1 MSHRRNPTPLPQPSV
16 VQITF
21 FIHEELIDGYLYQYD
36 EYGDVIFESDKEG
49 LVTRYQYDNLDR
61 LHQIWYP
68 VQQGAKNRAAVKE
81 RKDLGLHNNEE
92 ADIDYLESL
101 TDIGG
106 IEDALITNYRE
117 VFGDWTNRTG
127 PFLNGNFHYERI
139 DYDILGRR
147 AVKTNEFGSIRY
159 AYDHQDRLLR
169 AGNRAYDY
177 DADGNRTRE
186 YFTDQAWSVDDTG
199 LNLYVTENNLNN
211 PGNGNGLGIGQLN
224 GNDPDPHST
233 QQETWSE
240 FIYRAD
246 NRMVEYTDSQ
256 GEQWEYRYDSFGR
269 RYEKER
275 FGSAHPEKDVWRD
288 DQIWYVGLT
297 HNILA
302 EYTDI
307 EYWNDK
313 TIQTGLEYLI
323 GPGGRAYGAH
333 ERYTR
338 NGHEWS
344 PSSWK
349 NRRYYHYDRLGSATA
364 ISLDKPG
371 VAGES
376 FNYGPFGDVL
386 DGEHR
391 WGWDYNGN
399 HHMGFDSVGFT
410 GYRIDAE
417 SGLYHAPFREY
428 DPLVASWT
436 TSDPIKSGE
445 LWYAYCSNNPVRFID
460 PLGLDKCTACG
471 QGSID
476 TTGLVD
482 EGVQTKFHIWEASFV
497 EASVSYVAAPLV
509 GGIGELM
516 GSALVHFKNRGTGE
530 SFEAVYSF
538 KLTSVEGAAAMIG
551 STIEFGA
558 VTAEFPASTTPNQIA
573 ESYRGEF
580 LIRNLSLPIGL
591 VLGISA
597 SYITSDMWEGYSLGG
612 GIGTGGG
619 YSEQV
624 TDYTLI
630 PESITPLIKPS
641 TNCFSPEE
649 IESIVRTYSG
659 HR

>member
-1 MSHRRNPTPLPQPSV
+1 M
-16 VQITF
+16 
-21 FIHEELIDGYLYQYD
+21 
-36 EYGDVIFESDKEG
+36 
-49 LVTRYQYDNLDR
+49 
-61 LHQIWYP
+61 
-68 VQQGAKNRAAVKE
+68 
-81 RKDLGLHNNEE
+81 
-92 ADIDYLESL
+92 
-101 TDIGG
+101 
-106 IEDALITNYRE
+106 
-117 VFGDWTNRTG
+117 
-127 PFLNGNFHYERI
+127 
-139 DYDILGRR
+139 
-147 AVKTNEFGSIRY
+147 
-159 AYDHQDRLLR
+159 
-169 AGNRAYDY
+169 
-177 DADGNRTRE
+177 
-186 YFTDQAWSVDDTG
+186 
-199 LNLYVTENNLNN
+199 
-211 PGNGNGLGIGQLN
+211 
-224 GNDPDPHST
+224 

-246 NRMVEYTDSQ
+246 NRMVEYSDSQ

-313 TIQTGLEYLI
+313 TIQTGLEYLV

-428 DPLVASWT
+428 DPLVANWT

-445 LWYAYCSNNPVRFID
+445 LWYAYCSNNPVMFTD
-460 PLGLDKCTACG
+460 PLGLDKEHGPGKCD
-471 QGSID
+471 GSLLPLFQKREYTPVSSFLDILINID
-476 TTGLVD
+476 TFITNTETSFFNVVPGLINAIPD
-482 EGVQTKFHIWEASFV
+482 IGLFLWKEGVSGFGLDLLD
-497 EASVSYVAAPLV
+497 SVYY
-509 GGIGELM
+509 GIDSL
-516 GSALVHFKNRGTGE
+516 GE
-530 SFEAVYSF
+530 SSTWIEAGEAFINPHTWEDVTAGLGWAALLHYSF
-538 KLTSVEGAAAMIG
+538 KAGASNPIHSFDDAAVVVTVDPNKLNHIFGKQQHGLGNFLKQFGGDQTKAFNAIQQAIQQHVTSKGITGVFEQVVNVGGTSI
-551 STIEFGA
+551 I
-558 VTAEFPASTTPNQIA
+558 V
-573 ESYRGEF
+573 RGNV
-580 LIRNLSLPIGL
+580 ID
-591 VLGISA
+591 GIVK
-597 SYITSDMWEGYSLGG
+597 
-612 GIGTGGG
+612 IGTAF
-619 YSEQV
+619 
-624 TDYTLI
+624 I
-630 PESITPLIKPS
+630 P
-641 TNCFSPEE
+641 
-649 IESIVRTYSG
+649 
-659 HR
+659 

>member
-1 MSHRRNPTPLPQPSV
+1 
-16 VQITF
+16 
-21 FIHEELIDGYLYQYD
+21 
-36 EYGDVIFESDKEG
+36 
-49 LVTRYQYDNLDR
+49 
-61 LHQIWYP
+61 
-68 VQQGAKNRAAVKE
+68 VKE

-106 IEDALITNYRE
+106 IEDALITNYQE
-117 VFGDWTNRTG
+117 VFGDWTNRTE

-159 AYDHQDRLLR
+159 AYDYQDRLLR

-177 DADGNRTRE
+177 DGDGNRTRE

-211 PGNGNGLGIGQLN
+211 PGNGNGLGIGKLN
-224 GNDPDPHST
+224 GNDPNPHSGH
-233 QQETWSE
+233 QEAWSE

-275 FGSAHPEKDVWRD
+275 LGSAHPEKDVWRD

-307 EYWNDK
+307 ESWNEK
-313 TIQTGLEYLI
+313 TIQTGLEYLV

-349 NRRYYHYDRLGSATA
+349 NHRYYHYDRLGSATA
-364 ISLDKPG
+364 VSLDKPG
-371 VAGES
+371 AAGET

-436 TSDPIKSGE
+436 TTDPIKSGE
-445 LWYAYCSNNPVRFID
+445 LWYAYCSNNPVRFTD
-460 PLGLDKCTACG
+460 PLGLEGADSHECEITASTLFDEIEMG
-471 QGSID
+471 FEGAWYYKPGTSVNATRVLEALSDPDFQALHEKYLESKQDFRKFAGFM
-476 TTGLVD
+476 TYLVVSMAPGFGEVMD
-482 EGVQTKFHIWEASFV
+482 AGELILSLEAGDYAAASFALGGLFLPEV
-497 EASVSYVAAPLV
+497 IEQLVKGGVKGFRALRKIARSSDEIAEALQQGGRVFDDV
-509 GGIGELM
+509 G
-516 GSALVHFKNRGTGE
+516 RGTGE
-530 SFEAVYSF
+530 LHHIASDKSIKSGFTDAYEKIFSKAGMTLDDAANKIFLEGHKGAHTNVY
-538 KLTSVEGAAAMIG
+538 KQYVLDTLKSVTQGLSGDAYKNALLNALDDLRQQLLNNPRM
-551 STIEFGA
+551 
-558 VTAEFPASTTPNQIA
+558 P
-573 ESYRGEF
+573 YLRG
-580 LIRNLSLPIGL
+580 LQL
-591 VLGISA
+591 
-597 SYITSDMWEGYSLGG
+597 
-612 GIGTGGG
+612 
-619 YSEQV
+619 
-624 TDYTLI
+624 
-630 PESITPLIKPS
+630 
-641 TNCFSPEE
+641 
-649 IESIVRTYSG
+649 
-659 HR
+659 